1 MLCLEKERQTELE
14 FYIIHFSKISCRK
27 KWNQYEHRILYESY
41 LP

>member
-41 LP
+41 FP